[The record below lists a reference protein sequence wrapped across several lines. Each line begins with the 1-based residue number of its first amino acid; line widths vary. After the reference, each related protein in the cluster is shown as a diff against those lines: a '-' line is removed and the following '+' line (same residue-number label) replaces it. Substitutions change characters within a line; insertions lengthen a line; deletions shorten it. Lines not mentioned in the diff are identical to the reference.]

1 MEVTFPLER
10 RIWSLSIL
18 SGADPILGPSFM
30 PDILTISFC
39 VYAIVSSHSEAISGF
54 EPASV
59 TVEFQARK
67 RVRLR
72 EIMKLASVIAPFHP
86 ATFLPVSVIHHRPP
100 KANRNFKNK
109 HSRLKPHRMSLR
121 LLRPFTFH
129 PFNVMIRYECRLQSI
144 ISHSN

>member
-1 MEVTFPLER
+1 M
-10 RIWSLSIL
+10 SIL

-54 EPASV
+54 ESAAV
-59 TVEFQARK
+59 TVEFQDRE
-67 RVRLR
+67 RVR
-72 EIMKLASVIAPFHP
+72 EIMKLASVIGPFHP
-86 ATFLPVSVIHHRPP
+86 ATFLPVSVIRDHPP

-109 HSRLKPHRMSLR
+109 HSRLKPHRMSFR

-129 PFNVMIRYECRLQSI
+129 PFNVVIRYECRLQSI
-144 ISHSN
+144 ISHSNKHTLWSAIL